1 MLKDNLRK
9 ILMSD
14 WITVVNKNNNKDL
27 IEKNCS
33 KFNNRNKSLD
43 KRSIVNH
50 THSSVL
56 DNNEID
62 NIFEDEYGNY
72 IEESINKIF
81 HIEKDSSYLLN
92 NLTSTDVEY
101 FFYSFINKEESI
113 PAKYKKTKSDD
124 IEQEIYSD
132 EEY

>member
-1 MLKDNLRK
+1 MLKDNLK
-9 ILMSD
+9 KDMSD

-27 IEKNCS
+27 IEKNSS
-33 KFNNRNKSLD
+33 KFNNRNKSLN
-43 KRSIVNH
+43 KNSIVNH
-50 THSSVL
+50 TQISVL
-56 DNNEID
+56 DNDEID

-81 HIEKDSSYLLN
+81 NIEKKSSYLLN
-92 NLTSTDVEY
+92 NLSSTDVEY
-101 FFYSFINKEESI
+101 FFYSFINNEESI
-113 PAKYKKTKSDD
+113 PIKYKTTKPDD

>member
-9 ILMSD
+9 RLMSD

-27 IEKNCS
+27 IEKNSS
-33 KFNNRNKSLD
+33 KFNNRNKSLN
-43 KRSIVNH
+43 KNSIVNH
-50 THSSVL
+50 TQISVL
-56 DNNEID
+56 DNDEID

-81 HIEKDSSYLLN
+81 NIEKKSSYLLN
-92 NLTSTDVEY
+92 NLSSTDVEY

-113 PAKYKKTKSDD
+113 PIKYKTTKPDD